1 MLSVRDLWASYPAR
15 PVLRGVDLEVAS
27 GEVVAL
33 VGPNGCGKT
42 TLMRAVTDVIR
53 PERGE
58 VRLAGEDARTLS
70 TRERA
75 RRVAVVPQ
83 AATLPAGFSALEQV
97 LLGRTP
103 YIGLIASEGPGD
115 LAAARR
121 AMVATD
127 CWSLAERP
135 VEELS
140 GGERQRVVLA
150 RALAQAPRVLLMDE
164 PTSHLDLGHQV
175 RAIRLAVRL
184 GRELGLAVLAAMHD
198 LTLASLFADRIAL
211 MQEGRISLDGPP
223 EAVLRPEVIE
233 RVYGAPVVVLRHPK
247 TGRPV
252 VLPDPSA
259 WDGQGSAEQRP
270 DASERPWRADGLEVQ
285 R

>member
-1 MLSVRDLWASYPAR
+1 MLRVSALWAGYPSR
-15 PVLRGVDLEVAS
+15 PVLRGIDLQVNA

-33 VGPNGCGKT
+33 IGPNGCGKT
-42 TLMRAVTDVIR
+42 TLIRAITGIIR

-58 VRLAGEDARTLS
+58 VRLDGDDVRSLS

-75 RRVAVVPQ
+75 RRAAIVPQ
-83 AATLPAGFSALEQV
+83 APTFAAGFSALEQV

-103 YIGLIASEGPGD
+103 YLGILDAETPAD
-115 LAAARR
+115 LRAARQ

-127 CWSLAERP
+127 CWAFAGRP

-150 RALAQAPRVLLMDE
+150 RALAQEPRLLLLDE
-164 PTSHLDLGHQV
+164 PTSHLDLSHQV
-175 RAIRLAVRL
+175 RTFQLAARL
-184 GRELGLAVLAAMHD
+184 GRKLGLAVLAAVHD

-211 MQEGRISLDGPP
+211 MQSGRIVLEGAP
-223 EAVLRPEVIE
+223 EEALQPEIIE
-233 RVYGAPVVVLRHPK
+233 QVYGQRVIVIRHPT

-252 VLPDPSA
+252 VLPDTAPSEA
-259 WDGQGSAEQRP
+259 GSEAY
-270 DASERPWRADGLEVQ
+270 DTVSADSSTTSP
-285 R
+285 